1 MELEVEAQENLGA
14 IVQTCLESIED
25 GSNTGRL
32 SNISKNS
39 DVLDSSKDDG
49 EKFNPLKQLSMGSLM
64 STETENQNKQQKE
77 LQKQMILIE
86 EEARVLRD
94 KNAKLNADC

>member
-1 MELEVEAQENLGA
+1 MEAQENLGA

-49 EKFNPLKQLSMGSLM
+49 EKFNPLK
-64 STETENQNKQQKE
+64 
-77 LQKQMILIE
+77 
-86 EEARVLRD
+86 
-94 KNAKLNADC
+94 